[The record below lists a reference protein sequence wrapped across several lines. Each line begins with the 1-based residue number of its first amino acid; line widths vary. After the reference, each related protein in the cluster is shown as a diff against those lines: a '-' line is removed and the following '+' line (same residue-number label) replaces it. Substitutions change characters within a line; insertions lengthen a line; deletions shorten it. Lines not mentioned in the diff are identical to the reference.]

1 MKSYIILVTDS
12 NYHLNAVNM
21 NRVENYMLHIA
32 ASAAAVVFCIASF
45 GPINYDFHV
54 HQFEQM
60 EQLKQQQPT
69 VAQ

>member
-1 MKSYIILVTDS
+1 MKSYIISVADS

-32 ASAAAVVFCIASF
+32 AVSAAVFRIASV

-54 HQFEQM
+54 HQFERVK
-60 EQLKQQQPT
+60 QLKPT
-69 VAQ
+69 VAQL